1 MSNKRKVYS
10 AEFKTKVVLEV
21 LRDTQTVSEI
31 SVKYNVTP
39 KNIHNWK
46 VAFLS
51 NAELA
56 MDPSKSVA
64 KYKKDNAELQSQLD
78 DYAKKVGQL
87 TLEKEFLEGKLKS
100 LELSDRKKMID
111 SEHSLAILKQNFLLD
126 IPRSSLYYK
135 PVKNEIKDKLKARIL
150 EIHNEIPCYGY
161 IKAQKHLIEDG
172 FSICENTVMKYRKEL
187 GIKAVLAVKKPN
199 LSEPNKEHAIYSYKL
214 KGLSILW
221 SNHVWSADITYIK
234 TDSGTVYLAAI
245 IDWYSKAVL
254 SWDISN
260 TMDSS
265 LVMRV
270 LNNAID
276 NYGVPDIFNTDQGSQ
291 YTSKIHAQTLIDY
304 GVTISMDGKGRAT
317 DNICIERFWRSAK
330 CERIYLN
337 QYDGISDLREDIADY
352 IDFYNSKRFHE
363 SLQYKKPID
372 VYYENLNRKLAA

>member
-21 LRDTQTVSEI
+21 LRDTQTITEL

-46 VAFLS
+46 VTFLA

-56 MDPSKSVA
+56 MDPSKSVVR
-64 KYKKDNAELQSQLD
+64 YKKDSADLQSQLD
-78 DYAKKVGQL
+78 EYAKKVGQL
-87 TLEKEFLEGKLKS
+87 TLERDFLEGKLRS
-100 LELSDRKKMID
+100 LELSDRREMID
-111 SEHSLAILKQNFLLD
+111 SEHSLSVSKQSSLLNV
-126 IPRSSLYYK
+126 PRSSLYYK
-135 PVKNEIKDKLKARIL
+135 PVVNDSKDKIKARIL
-150 EIHNEIPCYGY
+150 VIHNEIPCYGY
-161 IKAQKHLIEDG
+161 IKAQKQLIEDG
-172 FSICENTVMKYRKEL
+172 YSVCENTVMKYRKEL
-187 GIKAVLAVKKPN
+187 GVKAILAVKKPN

-214 KGLSILW
+214 KGLSILF
-221 SNHVWSADITYIK
+221 SNHVWSTDITYIK
-234 TDSGTVYLAAI
+234 TNSGTVYLAAI

-270 LNNAID
+270 LNEAIE
-276 NYGVPDIFNTDQGSQ
+276 NYGIPEIFNTDQGSQ
-291 YTSKIHAQTLIDY
+291 YTSNIHTQTLTDY

-337 QYDGISDLREDIADY
+337 QYKGISDLRNDVANY
-352 IDFYNSKRFHE
+352 IDFYNNKRFHE
-363 SLQYKKPID
+363 SLNYRKPMD
-372 VYYENLNRKLAA
+372 VYHANLNRKLAA